1 MLRITIHNEA
11 AMIRFIVEG
20 KLTGAWVDE
29 LSRCWRMV
37 AVAEASLPITVDFS
51 AMTFIDAKG
60 KELLTEMHQQG
71 VRLAAVGLMTQA
83 ILEEITR

>member
-11 AMIRFIVEG
+11 AMTRFIVEG

-37 AVAEASLPITVDFS
+37 TAEMSLPVTVDLS
-51 AMTFIDAKG
+51 AMTFIDSKG
-60 KELLTEMHQQG
+60 KELLTEMHQHG